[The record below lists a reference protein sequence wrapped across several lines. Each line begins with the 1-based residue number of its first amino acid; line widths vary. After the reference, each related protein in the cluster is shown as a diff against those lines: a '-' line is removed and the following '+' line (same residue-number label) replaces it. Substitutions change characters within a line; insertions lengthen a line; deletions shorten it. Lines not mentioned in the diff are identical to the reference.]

1 MSVNRLKENENY
13 LKLLLSTSNQQQKAL
28 LETITDKQV
37 DLLTEVIYN
46 LLHVVPI
53 PSRERNSLL
62 RKKILKEL
70 AKVTRSHKYRHMRVR
85 VNKKLIVDTLL
96 RYSDQLLNTVEGVR
110 SGRK

>member
-70 AKVTRSHKYRHMRVR
+70 AKVTCSHKYRRMRVR